1 MSFINETA
9 DEAVEVVPLFSS
21 EGEITA
27 GTAEVEDEVEGTL
40 NVNDSETPVHLAA
53 RIYNTVD
60 QEDDESE
67 QTNDD
72 WDWGEEDTIHLE
84 EEPTAEEASVVSEE
98 TKKRR
103 IEGGEKQEND
113 LSTRT
118 CEVDPVNFPI
128 AKLKALFK
136 VGYTCGGHG
145 GSTGVALSGDALAT
159 LNQAVALLIEDLAE
173 SSLNKAPPSKGK
185 RSLTYQDLTDNALQ
199 LERFSYLQGV
209 IPPQLK
215 EKKSRNSQ
223 QTMDAFL
230 GSKKNN

>member
-103 IEGGEKQEND
+103 IEGEKSRKTISQLEHAKWTPSIFPLLNLKRFSRLD
-113 LSTRT
+113 THVAAMVGPLELHSRGMHSPLSTK
-118 CEVDPVNFPI
+118 PLHF
-128 AKLKALFK
+128 
-136 VGYTCGGHG
+136 
-145 GSTGVALSGDALAT
+145 
-159 LNQAVALLIEDLAE
+159 
-173 SSLNKAPPSKGK
+173 
-185 RSLTYQDLTDNALQ
+185 
-199 LERFSYLQGV
+199 
-209 IPPQLK
+209 
-215 EKKSRNSQ
+215 
-223 QTMDAFL
+223 
-230 GSKKNN
+230 